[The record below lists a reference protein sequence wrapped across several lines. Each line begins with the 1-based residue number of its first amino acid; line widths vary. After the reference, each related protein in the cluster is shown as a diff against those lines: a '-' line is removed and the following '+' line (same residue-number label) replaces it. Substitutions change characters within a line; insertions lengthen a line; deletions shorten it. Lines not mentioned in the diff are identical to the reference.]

1 MGADTRAPIEVFSS
15 NTCPSVAAHARI
27 ANAPSGVVAR
37 VLVVSR
43 LAPARRV
50 SVRFRRDA
58 RAALDALAEAL
69 DARMKARRS
78 TAVSPRARH
87 SGGAL
92 TSNGAR
98 RVVTARLGRAS
109 RHEPGRDE
117 RGVQRRAR
125 PRGIDKCRR
134 TTSERT
140 GTPSEARVRVDSSA
154 HSRSHREHH
163 GECGRLTGRVCRAQS
178 FLFLAAFAIER
189 VHDLGRV
196 RRGSLTRTQRDVWWG
211 VIGLCAF
218 ALLGNCA
225 TQTAYVTFGPSWPR
239 TEWQGNVLRY
249 MGFGK
254 LDGAIDYALFFVP
267 YFGIALA
274 GASKLYED
282 RARAAGVLDGTR
294 AETSESSSQ
303 VALKVTVVSAA
314 IAAVT
319 VPSVSSMVY
328 VLFVLAYFIS
338 ELQHAGGRLGR
349 FGGGRLRAMRERLL
363 SLPRVATMA
372 CLCYTAIH
380 FVAINMYQLPELQSA
395 ARKSS
400 AQFLGLYSMDKA
412 EGPVARLLRLTQ
424 IISIGTLFM
433 GLCAMEAYGA
443 DLVVEDDMRR
453 PLMEGATE
461 SESDITTQN
470 DDVNIVARLV
480 ARFGGILTGFALL
493 AASLLVFNVV
503 AYPMLLL
510 GLLLIVSPVRHST
523 FANVHGPI
531 VFVYVVAWSVCEY
544 TLLCIPPTM
553 MPSINSKFRVILEV
567 FGAMPSHDGEQSGLN
582 ACYMGSLMGTLALV
596 GSLTKIAKDTP
607 TDDDLEERVQSG
619 KIEDYVPLDDLD
631 IEYDPVVE
639 RATWEV
645 PLVQLIS
652 HLLVPF
658 TLWVV
663 ALSRADLLHAALL
676 LAFLFNILKPGDR
689 TILHL
694 TAQALSA
701 IIAVLYVWAM
711 NAHLSIFNVQES
723 RWKSTLSI
731 IGLENSSTIRTTGPF
746 ACILVVI
753 CIVLYLP
760 KVLHA
765 LAPEMEED
773 RTNVQGM
780 LDSLTSLGR
789 AIIYEFSLVCVKL
802 VTRFGSYLILM
813 VGLAT
818 LETSKC
824 SLINLAL
831 LALLGLNC
839 IVRRHAEDHDRRRW
853 RAVLLFC
860 LFNLAGRYAFGAFPL
875 YELFGFSADFKT
887 FLENTVGLPQNLE
900 TGKLMS
906 ELAGPSTLLVVT
918 YFHDIGVLNYRD
930 AGDERSRLPLAATEL
945 GFVPLV
951 KRAVILHAN
960 KVVAICALVFSL
972 ERRDLLGLIMLA
984 TLIAATLSMKTTDGP
999 TEVIGTVALITAILD
1014 YAYKIQWMQEGE
1026 HASILTI
1033 LGAHKWAESSQPF
1046 MPRNESLLRYPI
1058 LVIFS
1063 VELTKTTRFWLSKL
1077 PPALKSGCSP
1087 EPCHLFWPQRDTR
1100 AQLLKHKAELAEKM
1114 KEHAALPEEEA
1125 VSETSDGES
1134 DNISDQS
1141 GSNASKEARRQ
1152 ITRRMKNNARTNIGQ
1167 ISLLISLAPEMMEGM
1182 MANMMP
1188 GLLYV
1193 VFAVVGIASTNMLS
1207 ILYLGVLWRL
1217 VNSKLG
1223 SSPRDRLL
1231 LWRFTA
1237 GVCALIVLWQYAVS
1251 IELVQTSVD
1260 NVPQSPPSLARSLL
1274 STVNANE
1281 RLTKETKQ
1289 WLAVLPCSE
1298 MMLFGYFSA
1307 FFIAACQLRMDAIL
1321 AALEERARMTIEAT
1335 RAESGEDLDEETIS
1349 DLIATMVPRQT
1360 PTQMALLPAQTEES
1374 SYIDILFAPLSWEA
1388 SQTWTILEWV
1398 RYFYLRYAID
1408 WALVAVIFFGTF
1420 SRDVIHLGYLIL
1432 PFYFLRARKG
1442 LQKDDHTGL
1451 RLLQLYNVAVM
1462 GIVLLYQAPLE
1473 GLVGD
1478 WYASVG
1484 SDCSILQVVGL
1495 YKLPTVLGW
1504 GPGQLSSDLIVFA
1517 IVHLLRS
1524 TIVQRSYDVAMTMRL
1539 ESVEAEKMM
1548 KSALQWGWIRESL
1561 KTCLSKVVEIES
1573 RRKRVE
1579 DIRNEI
1585 TSLSRE
1591 ILAVETRGEGR
1602 RKTSGDR
1609 KPKSETLRRRHGGE
1623 HGHADEWMDEDD
1635 DENVDEVAMDAI
1647 EADAAELREYE
1658 KKMRKSGESTE
1669 KDFAAL
1675 LQTWLEDQSST
1686 VGLLF
1691 GAFLKAWPWLT
1702 APRYSLCYFFMILA
1716 FAIDFS
1722 IIASVFPTVILA
1734 YGLMAYP
1741 TVPAGF
1747 WRFML
1752 SYAETSLAAAYVLTI
1767 PCSMQCTTYPVCAY
1781 TNAIFG
1787 MQSSSAAFVSSVTG
1801 VFMAYVA
1808 VMIYCDAQGIPAAEI
1823 VLQEDR
1829 DRDDDGHLF
1838 AMNAMFSRFKNRQFE
1853 GIYESFD
1860 PHRSTTALLHIKATK
1875 GIIAE
1880 MDNFFQRILTQEA
1893 EYGPSFVALS
1903 ILAKKGVEPDWDDI
1917 GARVNEALVRHQSL
1931 EKEDSDS
1938 PLAYYTLEF
1947 VKADPEELHRL
1958 PGHQV
1963 AIFRIIAPSSLLCP
1977 SAEASN
1983 ALEALQLREAAGSL
1997 EADPLQL
2004 TSVRAFHQ
2012 EGDDFYS
2019 ATLFFDVLSL
2029 LFAAI
2034 FYQSTVDSDADA
2046 LVETYYQ
2053 GLFKIDYVTAVFI
2066 LLVLIVVDGVI
2077 YMKKAKVAKV
2087 FYHYLTY
2094 AGLIG
2099 YILLIFHK
2107 KSTTHHSYL
2116 QFFFLLKA
2124 LSFTL
2129 GARQIRCGFPSEVFT
2144 NSMIFQRSD
2153 VISFSAFIAY
2163 FSLPFMYELRVLLEY
2178 ACTDS
2183 ALDLYDWLKL
2193 ENISRSLFRINV
2205 RNNTYRKLHPFGQP
2219 QPWWKKVFLEGG
2231 GLFTIIFSLLVVP
2244 FFVFSTSNPQVD
2256 VNPVFDIRF
2265 NMSLVGTE
2273 NTFTYP
2279 IFDGGYRKS
2288 IETKRWMDLRTDGPA
2303 PAISKPGQIQE
2314 ACLAQ
2319 DSDTVWSMP
2328 PPSVA
2333 ALKRSLTR
2341 GAKLTTGWVFKR
2353 HLPIDNP
2360 VLYSDGIDYT
2370 FDETQAEALVRVI
2383 NGEQKSVF
2391 LEGIYPRVWHL
2402 HGKGAPVPRYSS
2414 EQAISCSLSLNDA
2427 NSTSPWWTVDCG
2439 TYVAPKDGT
2448 EAARRLNW
2456 WQPCTQFENGP
2467 EIVLVSSEVPTG
2479 VFATFSQFVGGLTG
2493 VYVVY
2498 ILTLSSIV
2506 RGFTNN
2512 LVGSIQHV
2520 DLPSTHRLISLCSDI
2535 YRARQV
2541 RDFVLE
2547 ERLYWLLIRIY
2558 RSPAV
2563 LFEFTR
2569 TPDGSA
2575 MPERPKTA

>member
-1 MGADTRAPIEVFSS
+1 M
-15 NTCPSVAAHARI
+15 
-27 ANAPSGVVAR
+27 
-37 VLVVSR
+37 
-43 LAPARRV
+43 
-50 SVRFRRDA
+50 
-58 RAALDALAEAL
+58 
-69 DARMKARRS
+69 
-78 TAVSPRARH
+78 
-87 SGGAL
+87 
-92 TSNGAR
+92 
-98 RVVTARLGRAS
+98 
-109 RHEPGRDE
+109 
-117 RGVQRRAR
+117 QRRAR
-125 PRGIDKCRR
+125 HRGIDKCRGAA
-134 TTSERT
+134 SERA
-140 GTPSEARVRVDSSA
+140 GTLSEARVRVDSSA
-154 HSRSHREHH
+154 PSRSHREHH
-163 GECGRLTGRVCRAQS
+163 GELTGRVCRAQS

-189 VHDLGRV
+189 VHDFGRV

-225 TQTAYVTFGPSWPR
+225 TQTAYVAFGPSWPR
-239 TEWQGNVLRY
+239 TQWQGNVLRY
-249 MGFGK
+249 IGLGK

-282 RARAAGVLDGTR
+282 RARASGMLDG
-294 AETSESSSQ
+294 APMETSESSAR
-303 VALKVTVVSAA
+303 VALKVTVASAA

-319 VPSVSSMVY
+319 VPSVASMVY
-328 VLFVLAYFIS
+328 ILFVVAHCIS
-338 ELQHAGGRLGR
+338 EVQHVGGRLGR
-349 FGGGRLRAMRERLL
+349 FGDGHLRAMRERMLN
-363 SLPRVATMA
+363 LPRVATMA

-380 FVAINMYQLPELQSA
+380 FVAIYMYQLPELQSA

-400 AQFLGLYSMDKA
+400 AQFLGLYSMDKT

-424 IISIGTLFM
+424 IISIGTLFI
-433 GLCAMEAYGA
+433 GLCAMEAYGS
-443 DLVVEDDMRR
+443 DEVVEDDMRR
-453 PLMEGATE
+453 PLMEHETE
-461 SESDITTQN
+461 SEADTTTP
-470 DDVNIVARLV
+470 DEDVSMVARLV

-510 GLLLIVSPVRHST
+510 GLLLIVNPVRHST

-531 VFVYVVAWSVCEY
+531 VFVYVAVWSVCEY
-544 TLLCIPPTM
+544 ALLCIPPAI
-553 MPSINSKFRVILEV
+553 MPSINSKVGVLLEV
-567 FGAMPSHDGEQSGLN
+567 FGAMPSHEGGQSGLN

-607 TDDDLEERVQSG
+607 TDDDLEEQVQSG
-619 KIEDYVPLDDLD
+619 KIDDYVPLDDLD
-631 IEYDPVVE
+631 VEFDPVVQ
-639 RATWEV
+639 RPTWEV

-701 IIAVLYVWAM
+701 IIAVLYIWVM
-711 NAHLSIFNVQES
+711 NEHLKVFSMQGS
-723 RWKSTLSI
+723 RWKSTLSM

-773 RTNVQGM
+773 RTKVQGIA
-780 LDSLTSLGR
+780 DSLTSLGK
-789 AIIYEFSLVCVKL
+789 AIVYEFSLVCVKL

-839 IVRRHAEDHDRRRW
+839 IVRRHAEDHDGRRW

-860 LFNLAGRYAFGAFPL
+860 LFNLASRYAFGAFPL
-875 YELFGFSADFKT
+875 YELFGFSADFKM

-900 TGKLMS
+900 SGKLMS

-945 GFVPLV
+945 GFFPLV
-951 KRAVILHAN
+951 KRAIILHAN
-960 KVVAICALVFSL
+960 KVVTICALVFSL
-972 ERRDLLGLIMLA
+972 ERRDLLGLVMLA
-984 TLIAATLSMKTTDGP
+984 TLVAATLSMKMTDGP

-1014 YAYKIQWMQEGE
+1014 YAYKIQWMQDGD

-1046 MPRNESLLRYPI
+1046 MPQNESLLRYPI

-1063 VELTKTTRFWLSKL
+1063 VELTKITRFWLSKL

-1114 KEHAALPEEEA
+1114 KEQAAFSEEETIF
-1125 VSETSDGES
+1125 ETSDGES
-1134 DNISDQS
+1134 DTSDES
-1141 GSNASKEARRQ
+1141 GSNASEEARRQ
-1152 ITRRMKNNARTNIGQ
+1152 ITRRMKENARTNIGQ
-1167 ISLLISLAPEMMEGM
+1167 ISLLISLAPEMLEGM
-1182 MANMMP
+1182 MAMLMP

-1207 ILYLGVLWRL
+1207 IVYLGVLWKL
-1217 VNSKLG
+1217 VNSTLA

-1231 LWRFTA
+1231 MWRFTA

-1251 IELVQTSVD
+1251 IELVQTAVD
-1260 NVPQSPPSLARSLL
+1260 DVPHSPSSLSRSLL
-1274 STVNANE
+1274 STEDARE
-1281 RLTKETKQ
+1281 RIAKEAKQ

-1298 MMLFGYFSA
+1298 IMLFGYFSA

-1321 AALEERARMTIEAT
+1321 AALEERARMTIEAM
-1335 RAESGEDLDEETIS
+1335 RAESGEDIDEETIS
-1349 DLIATMVPRQT
+1349 DLIASMVPRQT
-1360 PTQMALLPAQTEES
+1360 PTQMALLPARTEES

-1388 SQTWTILEWV
+1388 SKTWTILEWV

-1420 SRDVIHLGYLIL
+1420 SRDVMHLGYLIL
-1432 PFYFLRARKG
+1432 PCYFLRARHG
-1442 LQKDDHTGL
+1442 LQKDDHMGL

-1462 GIVLLYQAPLE
+1462 SVVLLYQAPLE
-1473 GLVGD
+1473 GLFGD

-1484 SDCSILQVVGL
+1484 SDCSILQVIGL

-1504 GPGQLSSDLIVFA
+1504 GPGQLSSDLTVFA

-1524 TIVQRSYDVAMTMRL
+1524 TIVQRSYDVAMAMRL
-1539 ESVEAEKMM
+1539 ESVEAETIM
-1548 KSALQWGWIRESL
+1548 KSALQWMWIRESL
-1561 KTCLSKVVEIES
+1561 KTCLSKVMEIEN
-1573 RRKRVE
+1573 RRQRVE

-1602 RKTSGDR
+1602 RRTTGDR
-1609 KPKSETLRRRHGGE
+1609 KPKNEMLRRRHGGE
-1623 HGHADEWMDEDD
+1623 QGHAGEWIDEDD
-1635 DENVDEVAMDAI
+1635 GNVDEEVMDPS
-1647 EADAAELREYE
+1647 EVDTAELRDYE
-1658 KKMRKSGESTE
+1658 KKMRKSGESSE
-1669 KDFAAL
+1669 KDFADL

-1686 VGLLF
+1686 IGLLF

-1722 IIASVFPTVILA
+1722 IIASMFPTVILA

-1752 SYAETSLAAAYVLTI
+1752 AYAETSLAAAYVLTI
-1767 PCSMQCTTYPVCAY
+1767 PCSMDCTSYSLCAY

-1787 MQSSSAAFVSSVTG
+1787 MQNSSAAFVSSVTG
-1801 VFMAYVA
+1801 IFMAYVA
-1808 VMIYCDAQGIPAAEI
+1808 VMVYCDAQSVPIAEI
-1823 VLQEDR
+1823 ILQEDR
-1829 DRDDDGHLF
+1829 DRDDDSHLF
-1838 AMNAMFSRFKNRQFE
+1838 SMNAMFSRFKNSQFE

-1860 PHRSTTALLHIKATK
+1860 PHRSTTALLHDKVSN
-1875 GIIAE
+1875 GIAAE
-1880 MDNFFQRILTQEA
+1880 VDNFFQRILTQEA
-1893 EYGPSFVALS
+1893 ERGPSFVALS
-1903 ILAKKGVEPDWDDI
+1903 ILTEKGVDPDWDDV

-1931 EKEDSDS
+1931 EKEGSES

-1947 VKADPEELHRL
+1947 VKANPEELSGL

-1963 AIFRIIAPSSLLCP
+1963 AVFRVLAPSSLLCP
-1977 SAEASN
+1977 SAEASK
-1983 ALEALQLREAAGSL
+1983 ALEALQLREAAGNL

-2012 EGDDFYS
+2012 EGEDFYS

-2053 GLFKIDYVTAVFI
+2053 GLFKIDYVTAVFV

-2099 YILLIFHK
+2099 YMLLIFHK
-2107 KSTTHHSYL
+2107 KSTTHHAYV

-2124 LSFTL
+2124 ISFTL

-2153 VISFSAFIAY
+2153 VISFSAFTAY
-2163 FSLPFMYELRVLLEY
+2163 FSLPFLYELRVLLEY

-2219 QPWWKKVFLEGG
+2219 QPGWKKVFLEGG

-2244 FFVFSTSNPQVD
+2244 FFIFSTSNPQVD

-2265 NMSLVGTE
+2265 NMSFVGAE

-2288 IETKRWMDLRTDGPA
+2288 IETKRWIDLRTDGPE
-2303 PAISKPGQIQE
+2303 PAISRPGQIQE
-2314 ACLAQ
+2314 ACLAR

-2333 ALKRSLTR
+2333 ALKRSLTK
-2341 GAKLTTGWVFKR
+2341 GARLTTGWVFKR

-2370 FDETQAEALVRVI
+2370 FDEAQAEALVRVI

-2391 LEGIYPRVWHL
+2391 LEDIYPRVWHL

-2414 EQAISCSLSLNDA
+2414 EQTISCSLSLNDA
-2427 NSTSPWWTVDCG
+2427 NSTSPWWTIDCG
-2439 TYVAPKDGT
+2439 TYVAPQDGT
-2448 EAARRLNW
+2448 DAARRLNW
-2456 WQPCTQFENGP
+2456 WQPCAEFQNGP

-2520 DLPSTHRLISLCSDI
+2520 DLPSTHRLISLCNDI

-2575 MPERPKTA
+2575 MPERPKIA